1 MKLATIVSFAVVIGA
16 GACSHH
22 QPPQTVSA
30 PPVTQPTQTA
40 LVAPAPE
47 PQLAPGAATIPRDA
61 QVAPPQAPGAK
72 PAEDSPIT
80 MSSNFASTRPDAV
93 PAVATD
99 PHRDQSET
107 SDDAESI
114 REIRALL
121 AADRSLSATARQITI
136 SAAKGRVRLSGQVN
150 TPEERA
156 AIERA
161 ARKAANVVDV
171 RNQLVVLQ

>member
-1 MKLATIVSFAVVIGA
+1 MKLATQVSFAVVIGA
-16 GACSHH
+16 LACSHH
-22 QPPQTVSA
+22 QPPQAASA
-30 PPVTQPTQTA
+30 PPAAAPTQTA
-40 LVAPAPE
+40 VVAPAPE
-47 PQLAPGAATIPRDA
+47 AQLAPGAATIPRNPE
-61 QVAPPQAPGAK
+61 VAPPQAPGPR

-80 MSSNFASTRPDAV
+80 MSSSFASTRPDSV

-121 AADRSLSATARQITI
+121 AADKSLSATARQVTI

-150 TPEERA
+150 TAEERA
-156 AIERA
+156 AVERA

-171 RNQLVVLQ
+171 KNQLVVLQ